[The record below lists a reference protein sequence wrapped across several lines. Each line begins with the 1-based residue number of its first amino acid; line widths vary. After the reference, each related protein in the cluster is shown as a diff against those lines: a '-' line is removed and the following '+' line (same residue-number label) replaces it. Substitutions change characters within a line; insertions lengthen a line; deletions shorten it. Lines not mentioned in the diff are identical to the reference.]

1 MAYGFYLYW
10 IALVFL
16 LLLLLIF
23 NVQSVADVRLYFGF
37 AIKSNCLLWYQRTW
51 TIMSLKNN
59 NLLLYSTVN
68 SYTVLF
74 LCKKKIYSKIKICYS
89 QAVHTTAKWTK
100 HLNPFFQLMTVTM
113 TYPIMFKFYIL
124 KMALDW
130 ILVNFFFSLLQQKNF
145 YNQLK

>member
-16 LLLLLIF
+16 LFLLLIF

-74 LCKKKIYSKIKICYS
+74 LCKKKNVFENKNLLFASCAHNSEMNKTS
-89 QAVHTTAKWTK
+89 Q
-100 HLNPFFQLMTVTM
+100 PFFSINDRNHDIPDYVEVLYTENGTW
-113 TYPIMFKFYIL
+113 
-124 KMALDW
+124 LDFSK
-130 ILVNFFFSLLQQKNF
+130 LFFFRCFSKRIFTIN
-145 YNQLK
+145 